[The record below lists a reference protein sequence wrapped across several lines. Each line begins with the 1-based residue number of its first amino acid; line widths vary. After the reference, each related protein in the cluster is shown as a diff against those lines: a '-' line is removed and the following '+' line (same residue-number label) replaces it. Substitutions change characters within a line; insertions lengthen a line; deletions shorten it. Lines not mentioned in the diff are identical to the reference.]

1 MIVNYLKQLNEST
14 KEFEERIVDSDNEIT
29 FSV

>member
-1 MIVNYLKQLNEST
+1 MIVNYPKQLNESI
-14 KEFEERIVDSDNEIT
+14 KEFEEHIVDSDNEIT